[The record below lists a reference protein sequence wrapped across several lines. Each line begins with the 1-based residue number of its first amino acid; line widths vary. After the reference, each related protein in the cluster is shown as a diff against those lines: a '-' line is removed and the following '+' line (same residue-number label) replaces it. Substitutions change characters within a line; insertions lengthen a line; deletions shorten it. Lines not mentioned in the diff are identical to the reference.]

1 MRLSISFYTNL
12 VPISQGFLI
21 SSLIKEALN
30 KVNKDYCSSL
40 YYYEKKNSNK
50 RTKNFCT
57 STYLED
63 YEILENEIKINGKII
78 LNISSPDMHFMT
90 NIYNGLLKIQ
100 EFQYKDYKLI
110 RGKITYQRENI
121 ILNSTVNFKTLSPI
135 IIKTKE
141 NKFIGP
147 EDKNYES
154 ELNYIT
160 NLILNNY
167 RGYGLKEK
175 LSFKVLDIKKTIIK
189 EEIEEFTANT
199 EKKYFYITG
208 YRGIFKLAGDIEDL
222 NDIYR
227 LGIGYRRGQNA
238 GMVEAI

>member
-1 MRLSISFYTNL
+1 MRLAIPFYTTL
-12 VPISQGFLI
+12 IPLSQGFLI
-21 SSLIKEALN
+21 SSMFKEALK
-30 KVNKDYCSSL
+30 KVNINYCTSL
-40 YYYEKKNSNK
+40 YYYNKKNSNK
-50 RTKNFCT
+50 RTKHFCT

-63 YEILENEIKINGKII
+63 YEILDNEIKLNGKMI

-90 NIYNGLLKIQ
+90 NIYNGLLKTN
-100 EFQYKDYKLI
+100 EFQYKDYKLT
-110 RGKITYQRENI
+110 RGKITYQKEKI
-121 ILNSTVNFKTLSPI
+121 ILTPTVDFKTLSPI

-147 EDKNYES
+147 EDENYEV

-160 NLILNNY
+160 NLILKNY
-167 RGYGLKEK
+167 RGYELKEE
-175 LSFKVLDIKKTIIK
+175 LSFKAIDMKKTVLK

-199 EKKYFYITG
+199 GKKYFYITG
-208 YRGIFKLAGDIEDL
+208 YRGSFKLEGDVEDL

-238 GMVEAI
+238 GMIEVL